1 MLHIGNHLSSS
12 KGFMHMGKEALQL
25 KADTFS
31 FFTRNPRGS
40 KAKDID
46 DNDVTAFLKLAKEF
60 NFQKLVAHA
69 PYTLNPCS
77 NKKEVREFAYNTMTD
92 DLKRMEKLPHNYYNF
107 HPGNHLKQGEQI
119 GIELI
124 ADCLNSIMWKEQQTT
139 VLLETMSGKG
149 TEVGKTFEEIRA
161 IIDKIKLQDNIGVCL
176 DTCHIW
182 DGGYDIVNHL
192 DDVIEEFDKII
203 GLDKLKA
210 IHLNDSKNDCG
221 SHKDRHEK
229 IGEGKIGLDAIIRII
244 NHPALKNLPF
254 ILETPNDH
262 DGYAREIALLRSKF
276 KE

>member
-1 MLHIGNHLSSS
+1 
-12 KGFMHMGKEALQL
+12 MGKEALEL
-25 KADTFS
+25 KADTFA

-46 DNDVTAFLKLAKEF
+46 DNDVSAFLQLAQEH

-77 NKKEVREFAYNTMTD
+77 NKPEVREFAYNTMAD
-92 DLKRMEKLPHNYYNF
+92 DLKRMEKVPYNYYNF
-107 HPGNHLKQGEQI
+107 HPGNHLKQETQA

-124 ADCLNSIMWKEQQTT
+124 AECLNDIMWPEQKTT
-139 VLLETMSGKG
+139 VLLETMAGKG

-161 IIDKIKLQDNIGVCL
+161 IIDKVKLQDKIGVCL
-176 DTCHIW
+176 DTCHVW

-192 DDVIEEFDKII
+192 DDVIAEFDRII
-203 GLDKLKA
+203 GLNRLKA
-210 IHLNDSKNDCG
+210 VHLNDSKNDCG

-229 IGEGKIGLDAIIRII
+229 IGEGKIGLDAIVRII

-262 DGYAREIALLRSKF
+262 TGYAREIALLRSKF
-276 KE
+276 ID

>member
-12 KGFMHMGKEALQL
+12 KGFMGMGKEALEL
-25 KADTFS
+25 KADTFA

-46 DNDVTAFLKLAKEF
+46 DNDVSAFLQLAQEH

-77 NKKEVREFAYNTMTD
+77 NKPEVREFAYNTMAD
-92 DLKRMEKLPHNYYNF
+92 DLKRMEKVPYNYYNF
-107 HPGNHLKQGEQI
+107 HPGNHLKQETQA

-124 ADCLNSIMWKEQQTT
+124 AECLNDIMWPEQKTT
-139 VLLETMSGKG
+139 VLLETMAGKG

-161 IIDKIKLQDNIGVCL
+161 IIDKVKLQDKIGVCL
-176 DTCHIW
+176 DTCHVW

-192 DDVIEEFDKII
+192 DDVIAEFDRII
-203 GLDKLKA
+203 GLNRLKA
-210 IHLNDSKNDCG
+210 VHLNDSKNDCG

-229 IGEGKIGLDAIIRII
+229 IGEGKIGLDAIVRII

-262 DGYAREIALLRSKF
+262 TGYAREIALLRSKF
-276 KE
+276 ID

>member
-46 DNDVTAFLKLAKEF
+46 DNDVAAFLKLAKES

-77 NKKEVREFAYNTMTD
+77 NKIEVREFAYNTMTD

-124 ADCLNSIMWKEQQTT
+124 ADCLNSIMWEEQQTT

-161 IIDKIKLQDNIGVCL
+161 IIDKIKLQDKIGVCL

-210 IHLNDSKNDCG
+210 IHLM
-221 SHKDRHEK
+221 
-229 IGEGKIGLDAIIRII
+229 
-244 NHPALKNLPF
+244 
-254 ILETPNDH
+254 
-262 DGYAREIALLRSKF
+262 IAK
-276 KE
+276 

>member
-25 KADTFS
+25 KADTFA

-46 DNDVTAFLKLAKEF
+46 DNDVAAFLKLAKES

-77 NKKEVREFAYNTMTD
+77 NKIEVREFAYNTMTD

-124 ADCLNSIMWKEQQTT
+124 ADCLNSIMWEEQQTT

-161 IIDKIKLQDNIGVCL
+161 IIDKIKLQDKIGVCL